1 MTPPVCC
8 PPPVLSSSS
17 EPLDRSRDLLNC
29 LAEPRGQSPASRGTP
44 RSSSDWGEVLALA
57 TLHDVAPLLYE
68 RLANNTSPDVVPSD
82 AGASCQYHGQPLTPT
97 LSPSAGARE
106 DRRQYVDF
114 PLTPALSPSAGE
126 REDRRQYVDFPL
138 APAEGERVGVRGELV
153 VVSRYPPATSS
164 SACAKSI
171 S

>member
-1 MTPPVCC
+1 M
-8 PPPVLSSSS
+8 
-17 EPLDRSRDLLNC
+17 
-29 LAEPRGQSPASRGTP
+29 
-44 RSSSDWGEVLALA
+44 LALA

-82 AGASCQYHGQPLTPT
+82 AGASCQSPLPAPSPRT
-97 LSPSAGARE
+97 LSPSAGA
-106 DRRQYVDF
+106 
-114 PLTPALSPSAGE
+114 

-153 VVSRYPPATSS
+153 VVPRYPPATSS
-164 SACAKSI
+164 GACAKSI